1 MGCTGGFWEQQ
12 TQRALQSAWQ
22 TKEDMGVPREIPET
36 CGMGGMLVFERLEGN
51 FGAWCLTP
59 QCQGNAVLREK

>member
-22 TKEDMGVPREIPET
+22 TKEEMGVPREIPET
-36 CGMGGMLVFERLEGN
+36 CGMLVFEWLEGN
-51 FGAWCLTP
+51 FGAWHLTP
-59 QCQGNAVLREK
+59 QCQGNVVLREE